1 MNKVFNL
8 EDARKARDEKGY
20 SPAVLEIGDQL
31 YKVLRLACHYGWD
44 ANTTMNNFLDNLG
57 RELES
62 GGCNGVADSLN
73 GKRKHLLNAWTEIL
87 PQYIRYLRKTRFHLT
102 TGRLDLIVE
111 DGIQYQGDDPFPSPM
126 LIVGFGTDP
135 FDDQKVY
142 ASASLSARNIWFDGE
157 VQNID
162 GPVVSNHPQT
172 PHELGEKH
180 IAEIPRVEWKDGVDS
195 CKRGMFSPLVANE
208 LLKDFL
214 LNGTV
219 CNGGVKYKLVEKRHR
234 FSYLETLSNST
245 VIEWSFAI
253 HSEVYEVHGV

>member
-8 EDARKARDEKGY
+8 EDARKARDEKDY
-20 SPAVLEIGDQL
+20 PPAMRVLEEQL
-31 YKVLRLACHYGWD
+31 YSTLRKACYHDWS
-44 ANTTMNNFLDNLG
+44 ARTALDKLFESLEG
-57 RELES
+57 GVELS
-62 GGCNGVADSLN
+62 SLVVKALRGN
-73 GKRKHLLNAWTEIL
+73 QRHLLTSWVETL
-87 PQYIRYLRKTRFHLT
+87 PQYIRYLQKTRFHLV

-111 DGIQYQGDDPFPSPM
+111 DGIQYQGDDPFPAPM

-135 FDDQKVY
+135 FDDQNVY

-157 VQNID
+157 FQNID
-162 GPVVSNHPQT
+162 GPAVSNHPQT

-180 IAEIPRVEWKDGVDS
+180 IATIPRVEWKDGIDS

-219 CNGGVKYKLVEKRHR
+219 CNGGVNYRLEEKRHR
-234 FSYLETLSNST
+234 FSYLETVGNST
-245 VIEWSFAI
+245 IIEWSLII
-253 HSEVYEVHGV
+253 HSEVYEMHGV